1 MKMIPDRVNEAGRI
15 FRIDSEGASVNDL
28 LSCELVEVAPD
39 SHILTLGRVCG
50 NYELHIM
57 ETMQTIQVDELDA
70 VILEITSVE
79 IA

>member
-1 MKMIPDRVNEAGRI
+1 MMIPDKVNKIGHI
-15 FRIDSEGASVNDL
+15 FRVDHEGASVNDL
-28 LSCELVEVAPD
+28 LTCDMVEVDPN
-39 SHILTLGRVCG
+39 SHILTLGRMG
-50 NYELHIM
+50 NNYELYLM